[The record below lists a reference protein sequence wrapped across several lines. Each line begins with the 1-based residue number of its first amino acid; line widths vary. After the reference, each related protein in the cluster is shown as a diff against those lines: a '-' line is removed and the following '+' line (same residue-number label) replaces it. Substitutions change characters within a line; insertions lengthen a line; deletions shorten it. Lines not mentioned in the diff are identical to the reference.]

1 MPWLERIAL
10 SLRLMRREIAAGE
23 LSLLVIALVIAVS
36 AFSSVSF
43 FADRVERG
51 LRLQAT
57 HLLAAD
63 LVVNADHAALQPYR
77 DQARAAGLS
86 TAETVTFPSMV
97 LAGGRSQLATFKA
110 VSAGYPLRGELS
122 VQFADRI
129 QHGQLQPAVGTVWMD
144 ARLMQKLGV
153 ALGDTLTLGAA
164 DFVLQGQL
172 VREPDG
178 AMDLYNFI
186 PRLMLN
192 QQDLARTGLIQTGSR
207 ARWRVLVAG
216 APSAVEALRLDLLP
230 KLKRGERLDNI
241 EEARPEIRVALERAT
256 RFLGLTALLAVMLSA
271 AAVSLACRRYLTRHT
286 ASVAVMRCLGAG
298 QGEILSLFLFQ
309 FAGLAVVAGVLG
321 TCLGWVAQ
329 AAAVSQ
335 LAAGLTDNLP
345 QPGLQPWLSGMAL
358 GGVLLFGFAVPPL
371 LALKRTPTLRV
382 FRDEPVPTHLGRSGY
397 LLGGLTLCGLMAWQ
411 AGEPKLAVLVLL
423 GFAVFLLVAGA
434 GAWGLVSLLRRLPS
448 GGKVGWRFG
457 LANAARR
464 QGLTVVQIVAL
475 AVGMMALLVLTIVK
489 NDVLTAWHST
499 LPADAPN
506 RFVINI
512 QPPQRAGIEALFA
525 AQGLPAPQ
533 FAPMVRA
540 RLLFINDQAVRPE
553 SYADDRAQRLAE
565 REFNLSW
572 TDTLPADNRSV
583 AGSPWGGSGD
593 AFSVEVGLAD
603 TLGIKLG
610 DVLRFDIAGTE
621 YQAPVTHLRK
631 VNWDSFKVNFFVYGS
646 PSLLGKQAASYL
658 TSFYLPPDREAAMS
672 ALVQAFPNLTVMDVG
687 AILAEVRRLLDR
699 LTWAIEAV
707 FGFSLAAG
715 VLVLWA
721 ATLATHDERALDAA
735 MLRTLGASYRQ
746 LRTIALAEF
755 VWLGGV
761 AGGLAALGALG
772 LSAVVSVQML
782 EVPMR
787 LNLWLLPIGV
797 GGGAVM
803 ATLAGWP
810 TTRRLL
816 RVPPLWVLRQLG

>member
-97 LAGGRSQLATFKA
+97 LARGRSQLATFKA

-129 QHGQLQPAVGTVWMD
+129 QHGQLQPAAGTVWMD

-178 AMDLYNFI
+178 AIDLYNFI

-358 GGVLLFGFAVPPL
+358 GGVLLFG
-371 LALKRTPTLRV
+371 
-382 FRDEPVPTHLGRSGY
+382 
-397 LLGGLTLCGLMAWQ
+397 
-411 AGEPKLAVLVLL
+411 
-423 GFAVFLLVAGA
+423 
-434 GAWGLVSLLRRLPS
+434 
-448 GGKVGWRFG
+448 
-457 LANAARR
+457 
-464 QGLTVVQIVAL
+464 
-475 AVGMMALLVLTIVK
+475 
-489 NDVLTAWHST
+489 
-499 LPADAPN
+499 
-506 RFVINI
+506 
-512 QPPQRAGIEALFA
+512 
-525 AQGLPAPQ
+525 
-533 FAPMVRA
+533 
-540 RLLFINDQAVRPE
+540 
-553 SYADDRAQRLAE
+553 
-565 REFNLSW
+565 
-572 TDTLPADNRSV
+572 
-583 AGSPWGGSGD
+583 
-593 AFSVEVGLAD
+593 
-603 TLGIKLG
+603 
-610 DVLRFDIAGTE
+610 
-621 YQAPVTHLRK
+621 
-631 VNWDSFKVNFFVYGS
+631 
-646 PSLLGKQAASYL
+646 
-658 TSFYLPPDREAAMS
+658 
-672 ALVQAFPNLTVMDVG
+672 
-687 AILAEVRRLLDR
+687 
-699 LTWAIEAV
+699 
-707 FGFSLAAG
+707 
-715 VLVLWA
+715 
-721 ATLATHDERALDAA
+721 
-735 MLRTLGASYRQ
+735 
-746 LRTIALAEF
+746 
-755 VWLGGV
+755 
-761 AGGLAALGALG
+761 
-772 LSAVVSVQML
+772 
-782 EVPMR
+782 
-787 LNLWLLPIGV
+787 
-797 GGGAVM
+797 
-803 ATLAGWP
+803 
-810 TTRRLL
+810 
-816 RVPPLWVLRQLG
+816 